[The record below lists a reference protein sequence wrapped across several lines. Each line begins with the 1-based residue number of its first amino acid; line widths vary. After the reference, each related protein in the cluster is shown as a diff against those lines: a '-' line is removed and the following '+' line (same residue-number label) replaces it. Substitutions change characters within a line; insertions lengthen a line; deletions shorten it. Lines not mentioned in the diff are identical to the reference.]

1 MVDVGHFWAF
11 QADESSLEKQRH
23 LTSEINKRA
32 LKPLTASLYPNL
44 LCLAP
49 YTETCEQS
57 FYYRAKI
64 LHLRGNTVEVNVCDY
79 KMPNM
84 SYVKAK
90 PVIQICYTDYTQLW
104 NCIQLTVVS
113 TCVLQVFFIDFGN
126 TAVVA
131 CSSLRELPADL
142 LSQPFQVGVPWEAP
156 LAWTVTYIFG
166 Q

>member
-11 QADESSLEKQRH
+11 QADESSLEKQRR
-23 LTSEINKRA
+23 LTAEINKRA

-64 LHLRGNTVEVNVCDY
+64 LHLHGNTVEVNGFMT

-84 SYVKAK
+84 SYIDWVKSK
-90 PVIQICYTDYTQLW
+90 PVTQITD
-104 NCIQLTVVS
+104 NCETPYVWL
-113 TCVLQVFFIDFGN
+113 
-126 TAVVA
+126 
-131 CSSLRELPADL
+131 
-142 LSQPFQVGVPWEAP
+142 
-156 LAWTVTYIFG
+156 
-166 Q
+166 